1 LNSEPGTDS
10 FKFKIENEG
19 GGMHDLYNFVS
30 GPLAWLAFIVFFGGS
45 LYRLIT
51 LFVLIN
57 QKERFI
63 YTYMS
68 LKYGLRSILHWS
80 TPFATENMKRHP
92 LLTIVTFAFHICL
105 LLTPIFLLAHVTMID
120 ESWNISWWNLS
131 EGAAQIMTV
140 MVVACCVFFL
150 IRRLVSPE
158 VQYVTA
164 ASDYVILALV
174 AAPFVT
180 GFLAYYQ
187 WLDYQIIVILHILSG
202 EILLVAIPFTRLSHM
217 LFAPLTRA
225 YMGSEFGGI
234 RHARDW

>member
-1 LNSEPGTDS
+1 
-10 FKFKIENEG
+10 
-19 GGMHDLYNFVS
+19 MHDLYNFVS

-80 TPFATENMKRHP
+80 TPFATVNMRRHP

-131 EGAAQIMTV
+131 EGTAEIMTV

-187 WLDYQIIVILHILSG
+187 WLDYQIVVILHILSG